1 MDWLLRFLNCGLAMD
16 PAAADRLAQAAH
28 GWASRRMEAPAT
40 AGPFRLSFYG
50 GRSEDQA
57 QRRNGRA
64 VIPLTGTLVDRGAW
78 WDETSYETFS
88 LGFLSALDDE
98 SVAEILL
105 YVNSP
110 GGMCSG
116 CPETADLI
124 YRARGR
130 KPITAIA
137 VSGMCCSAAYWV
149 ASAADKLYA
158 TRGAMVGSIGVIMI
172 HSDYSRMQDKVGI
185 TTTILRRPEQKG
197 IGNPY
202 EPLSEDQVKTLY
214 RTSIDPTYRQF
225 IESVAKSRNVSAETV
240 VEQFGRGLAI
250 MPQDALRVG
259 MIDGIV
265 DWTDYFATNSSAGQD
280 GRNLTTEV
288 FSMKYS
294 LKLKALLFGLGLLP
308 AADASDDLTA
318 VALGAYFAA
327 RNAAVPET
335 EDTMIAG
342 LRQSPAAVAGLAA
355 VVPQSPPPAAPP
367 PAAPDAAALQ
377 QAVAAE
383 RQRVAGL
390 RQRAQ
395 LLGVDDADASLQAA
409 IDNGTPV
416 ASFVQATVDAAV
428 AANRPLTARPGTI
441 TPGPAQ
447 YDTFARAAVDAL
459 ILRSQSHIM
468 AQGQAHNRGA
478 AGRQAADDA
487 IRSMVSENQAVRDIM
502 GMSWQEIMR
511 QAVGA
516 AGVTPRD
523 RSPLGLASA
532 FLGLTG
538 QSWHCFAH
546 GNPRIL
552 GSDLMGGGYQVGQG
566 PGDYPAIMDGVAAK
580 IVNVAARIAP
590 VTYDKWCR
598 RLTDM
603 ENFQPKELV
612 ALGYF
617 GELPLH
623 IDGKEYEQHEPLP
636 TEAGWIAVDEYGMEF
651 ALTPRMVLQDPT
663 DILVSRLTDMQVS
676 HEKTLNRL
684 CVDIIKGDVASPVDG
699 VALFSHTN
707 AITSGGDGPDIA
719 QTQAMRRLM
728 NQQKILNDTEEAGID
743 LAYVLVPSEWLTDAQ
758 VVYSAISGVTV
769 VYNDLD
775 KVNPFGG
782 LVPLYEPM
790 LSLVSGSNSKI
801 WYGAADPMV
810 FPGIYFAFLTGYG
823 PGGRRDTYYDPRTE
837 AQVFRIK
844 GAFGAALRHH
854 AAFVR
859 NKGAA

>member
-1 MDWLLRFLNCGLAMD
+1 MDWLLRLLNTPLAIE
-16 PAAADRLAQAAH
+16 PAAAERLLQAAQ
-28 GWASRRMEAPAT
+28 GWASRRTEAPASS
-40 AGPFRLSFYG
+40 GPFRLSFYD
-50 GRSEDQA
+50 GRTQDAAARS
-57 QRRNGRA
+57 NGRA

-78 WDETSYETFS
+78 FDETAYEQFS
-88 LGFLSALDDE
+88 LSFLQAMDDE
-98 SVAEILL
+98 SVAEVLL

-116 CPETADLI
+116 CPETADLVLKS
-124 YRARGR
+124 RGR

-137 VSGMCCSAAYWV
+137 VNGMACSAAYWV

-158 TRGAMVGSIGVIMI
+158 TRGAMVGSIGVIMV
-172 HSDYSRMQDKVGI
+172 HSEMSKLEERIGVK
-185 TTTILRRPEQKG
+185 TTILRRPESKG

-202 EPLSEDQVKTLY
+202 EPLDEEDAATLY
-214 RTSIDPTYRQF
+214 RTMIDPTYRQF
-225 IESVAKSRNVSAETV
+225 IESVAKSRNVSQETV
-240 VEQFGRGLAI
+240 LSQFGRGLAI
-250 MPQDALRVG
+250 MPQDALRAG

-265 DWTDYFATNSSAGQD
+265 DWTDYFGNSPAGQD

-294 LKLKALLFGLGLLP
+294 LNFKALLFGLGLVP
-308 AADASDDLTA
+308 AADAADDVVA

-327 RNAAVPET
+327 RGTAVPET
-335 EDTMIAG
+335 EEAMIAAV
-342 LRQSPAAVAGLAA
+342 RTPATSATIAAVAAPLLTPA
-355 VVPQSPPPAAPP
+355 V
-367 PAAPDAAALQ
+367 PDAAAIQ
-377 QAVAAE
+377 RAVAAE
-383 RQRVAGL
+383 RQRVADL
-390 RQRAQ
+390 RSRAT
-395 LLGVDDADASLQAA
+395 LLGVEDTDASLQAA
-409 IDNGTPV
+409 IDNG
-416 ASFVQATVDAAV
+416 STVDAFVSATV
-428 AANRPLTARPGTI
+428 NAAAAANRPLAARQGTI
-441 TPGPAQ
+441 SPGPAQ
-447 YDTFARAAVDAL
+447 YDQFARAAVDAM
-459 ILRSQSHIM
+459 ILRSQSQIA
-468 AQGQAHNRGA
+468 AQGQAQHRGA

-487 IRSMVSENQAVRDIM
+487 IRSMVSENQTVREIM

-511 QAVGA
+511 QAVTA
-516 AGVTPRD
+516 AGVIPRD
-523 RSPLGLASA
+523 RSPVGLASA

-546 GNPRIL
+546 GNPRIV
-552 GSDLMGGGYQVGQG
+552 GSDLMGGGYPVGQG
-566 PGDYPAIMDGVAAK
+566 PGDYPSIMDG
-580 IVNVAARIAP
+580 
-590 VTYDKWCR
+590 TYDKWCR

-612 ALGYF
+612 SLGYM

-623 IDGKEYEQHEPLP
+623 IDGKEYDQHAPLP
-636 TEAGWIAVDEYGMEF
+636 TEAGWLAVDEYGMEF

-663 DILVSRLTDMQVS
+663 DILVTRLTDMQVS

-684 CVDIIKGDVASPVDG
+684 CIDILKGDVASPVDG

-719 QTQAMRRLM
+719 QSQAMRRLM
-728 NQQKILNDTEEAGID
+728 NQQKIMNDTEEAGID
-743 LAYVLVPSEWLTDAQ
+743 MAYVLVPSQWLTDAQ

-769 VYNDLD
+769 VYNDID

-782 LVPLYEPM
+782 LVPLYDPM
-790 LSLVSGSNSKI
+790 LSLVNGANSLL
-801 WYGAADPMV
+801 WYGVADPLV

-859 NKGAA
+859 NKGAN

>member
-1 MDWLLRFLNCGLAMD
+1 MDWLLRLLNTPLAIE
-16 PAAADRLAQAAH
+16 PAAAERLLQAAQ
-28 GWASRRMEAPAT
+28 GWASRRMEAPASS
-40 AGPFRLSFYG
+40 GPFRLSFYD
-50 GRSEDQA
+50 GRTQDAAARS
-57 QRRNGRA
+57 NGRA

-78 WDETSYETFS
+78 YDETAYEQFS
-88 LGFLSALDDE
+88 LSFLQALDDE
-98 SVAEILL
+98 SVREILL

-110 GGMCSG
+110 GGMSSG
-116 CPETADLI
+116 CPETADLVFKS
-124 YRARGR
+124 RGR

-137 VSGMCCSAAYWV
+137 VNGMACSAAYWV

-158 TRGAMVGSIGVIMI
+158 TRGAMVGSIGVIMV
-172 HSDYSRMQDKVGI
+172 HSEMSKLEEKIGVK
-185 TTTILRRPEQKG
+185 TTILRRPDGKG

-202 EPLSEDQVKTLY
+202 EPLDEEDAATLY
-214 RTSIDPTYRQF
+214 RTMIDPTYRQF
-225 IESVAKSRNVSAETV
+225 IESVAKCRNVSQETV
-240 VEQFGRGLAI
+240 LSQFGRGMAI
-250 MPQDALRVG
+250 MAQDALRVG

-265 DWTDYFATNSSAGQD
+265 DWTDYFSTRNNNSSAGLD
-280 GRNLTTEV
+280 GRSLASEV

-308 AADASDDLTA
+308 AADAADDVVS

-327 RNAAVPET
+327 RNEPVPATEDAMIAAVRTPAT
-335 EDTMIAG
+335 VATAG
-342 LRQSPAAVAGLAA
+342 VTTLPAAG
-355 VVPQSPPPAAPP
+355 P
-367 PAAPDAAALQ
+367 PDAAALQ
-377 QAVAAE
+377 RAVAAE
-383 RQRVAGL
+383 RQRVADL
-390 RQRAQ
+390 QSRAQ
-395 LLGVDDADASLQAA
+395 LLGLEDTDTSLQAA
-409 IDNGTPV
+409 IASGTQVDAFV
-416 ASFVQATVDAAV
+416 AATVNAAA
-428 AANRPLTARPGTI
+428 AANRPLAARQGTI
-441 TPGPAQ
+441 SPGPAQ
-447 YDTFARAAVDAL
+447 YDQFARAAVDAM
-459 ILRSQSHIM
+459 ILRSQSQIM
-468 AQGQAHNRGA
+468 AQGQAQHRGP

-487 IRSMVSENQAVRDIM
+487 IRSMVSENQTVREIM

-511 QAVGA
+511 QAVSA
-516 AGVTPRD
+516 AGVIPRD
-523 RSPLGLASA
+523 RSPVGLASA

-546 GNPRIL
+546 GNPRIV

-566 PGDYPAIMDGVAAK
+566 PGDYPSIMDGVAAK

-612 ALGYF
+612 ALGYM

-623 IDGKEYEQHEPLP
+623 IDGKEYEQHAPLP
-636 TEAGWIAVDEYGMEF
+636 TEAGWVAVDEYGMEF

-684 CVDIIKGDVASPVDG
+684 CVDILKGNVASPVDG

-707 AITSGGDGPDIA
+707 AIDSNGDGPDIA

-743 LAYVLVPSEWLTDAQ
+743 MAYVLVPSEWLTDAQ

-782 LVPLYEPM
+782 LVPLYDPM
-790 LSLVSGSNSKI
+790 LSLVNGSNSKI
-801 WYGAADPMV
+801 WYGASDPLV

-859 NKGAA
+859 NKGAT

>member
-1 MDWLLRFLNCGLAMD
+1 MDWLLRLLNTPLAMD
-16 PAAADRLAQAAH
+16 LAAAERLAKAAQ
-28 GWASRRMEAPAT
+28 GWASRRMEAPAS
-40 AGPFRLSFYG
+40 AGPFRMSFYD
-50 GRSEDQA
+50 GRTQDA
-57 QRRNGRA
+57 AARANGRA

-78 WDETSYETFS
+78 WDETAYEQFCLS
-88 LGFLSALDDE
+88 FLAAMDDE
-98 SVAEILL
+98 SVREVLL

-116 CPETADLI
+116 CAETSDLVLK
-124 YRARGR
+124 ARGR
-130 KPITAIA
+130 KPVTAIA
-137 VSGMCCSAAYWV
+137 VNGMACSAAYWV

-158 TRGAMVGSIGVIMI
+158 TRGAMVGSIGVLMI
-172 HSDYSRMQDKVGI
+172 HSEMSKLEERIGI
-185 TTTILRRPEQKG
+185 TTQVLRRPETKG

-202 EPLSEDQVKTLY
+202 EPLTEEQAELLY

-225 IESVAKSRNVSAETV
+225 IESVSKCRNVSQETV
-240 VEQFGRGLAI
+240 LQQFGRGLAI
-250 MPQDALRVG
+250 MAQDALRVG

-265 DWTDYFATNSSAGQD
+265 DWTDYFGNSSSGQD
-280 GRNLTTEV
+280 GRVSDTEV

-294 LKLKALLFGLGLLP
+294 LKLKALLFGLGLVP
-308 AADASDDLTA
+308 AADAADDVVT

-327 RNAAVPET
+327 RGQAVPDTEEAMMAAVRTPA
-335 EDTMIAG
+335 IV
-342 LRQSPAAVAGLAA
+342 AAVAAPLA
-355 VVPQSPPPAAPP
+355 PPPAAPP
-367 PAAPDAAALQ
+367 AVPDASAIQ
-377 QAVAAE
+377 RAVAAE
-383 RQRVAGL
+383 RQRVADL
-390 RQRAQ
+390 RSRAT
-395 LLGVDDADASLQAA
+395 LLGVEDTDASLQAA
-409 IDNGTPV
+409 IDNGTGV
-416 ASFVQATVDAAV
+416 DAFVSATVNAAA
-428 AANRPLTARPGTI
+428 AANRPLAARQGTI

-478 AGRQAADDA
+478 AGRQAADEA
-487 IRSMVSENQAVRDIM
+487 IRSMVSENQTVRDIM

-538 QSWHCFAH
+538 MSWHCFAH
-546 GNPRIL
+546 GNPRIV

-566 PGDYPAIMDGVAAK
+566 PGDYPSIMDGVAAK

-684 CVDIIKGDVASPVDG
+684 CVDILKGDVASPVDG

-758 VVYSAISGVTV
+758 VVYTAISGVTI
-769 VYNDLD
+769 VYDDLA

-801 WYGAADPMV
+801 WYGTSDPMV